1 MGKIPQWSVA
11 QKGEKALW
19 DGVVHLDYYILR
31 VLSDNSAKAPKV
43 RGCFS
48 RTPESCLEVGIGPF
62 GIGISGFLPE
72 IRNRVGIDPL
82 PLIPLESQ
90 HDSIKSSEEI
100 RSYMRQLRREIRYV
114 VGCGEEIP
122 VLSNSIEFVI
132 CCNVIDHSSDPT
144 AVLREIHR
152 ILKPDGVMF
161 FDVDTFSLLGLAKWY
176 SWTRYAHKTE
186 ILVTTHPHRMYE
198 SDVIQKL
205 RSCGFRL
212 RKLDGHTAASKL
224 IGHARDSTFLGIK

>member
-1 MGKIPQWSVA
+1 MEKIAQWVVA

-19 DGVVHLDYYILR
+19 DGVVHLDYYIPR

-43 RGCFS
+43 RSCFS

-72 IRNRVGIDPL
+72 IRVRFGIDPL
-82 PLIPLESQ
+82 PLIPLED
-90 HDSIKSSEEI
+90 HRDSIKSSGEI

-122 VLSNSIEFVI
+122 ILSNSTEFVI

-152 ILKPDGVMF
+152 ILKPDGVLF

-186 ILVTTHPHRMYE
+186 ILVTTHSYRMYE
-198 SDVIQKL
+198 PDVIQKL
-205 RSCGFRL
+205 RSCGFRV
-212 RKLDGHTAASKL
+212 RKLDGHSAASKL
-224 IGHARDSTFLGIK
+224 IGHARDSTFVGI